1 MCNLVIYYHNV
12 YLVDIHF
19 LLLSIKSHIA
29 SAWIG
34 AASGMLWLMFST
46 QLGCIH
52 ELPQHV
58 FFFFFLK
65 AQSSFNFASLSA
77 NLSHQHVWLW
87 MLWARR
93 HLFELGMKDLIMNT
107 DLALEQSGC
116 GGDSGAAHEVGGA
129 KAFFQQVWWYAS
141 LKMTT
146 CKNCLEDPIKYVWNY
161 IFKGHIDREIHHPI
175 VKCRNTISAWIL
187 SNTLHWNRTEC
198 NRRGKATNATLILHV
213 TFIQRYF
220 FLSCF
225 WMH

>member
-1 MCNLVIYYHNV
+1 MDRRRLGDVVIDVFH
-12 YLVDIHF
+12 
-19 LLLSIKSHIA
+19 
-29 SAWIG
+29 SAWVHP
-34 AASGMLWLMFST
+34 WVPST
-46 QLGCIH
+46 C
-52 ELPQHV
+52 
-58 FFFFFLK
+58 FFFFFK
-65 AQSSFNFASLSA
+65 AQSSFKFASLSA

-93 HLFELGMKDLIMNT
+93 HLFEPGLKDLIINT

-187 SNTLHWNRTEC
+187 SNTLHWNRTEY

-220 FLSCF
+220 SSPVFGCINYKHQCLIWRS
-225 WMH
+225 WREAASPAAK